1 MKTAMQELKD
11 KIQYEIEELNGEL
24 NEYKAG
30 YKQCLINIQND
41 IDSQILQ
48 MEKQAERM
56 YSEEEVVELFKQYKE
71 YFGIYR
77 NVQILNAEFNEWF
90 EQNKKK

>member
-11 KIQYEIEELNGEL
+11 KIQHAIEQLNDEL

-41 IDSQILQ
+41 IDSQMLE
-48 MEKQAERM
+48 MEKEQIINAYWDGYIKPYSQEMITEAEQ
-56 YSEEEVVELFKQYKE
+56 YYKETFKQ
-71 YFGIYR
+71 
-77 NVQILNAEFNEWF
+77 Q
-90 EQNKKK
+90 EQ

>member
-11 KIQYEIEELNGEL
+11 KIQHAIEQLNEEL

-41 IDSQILQ
+41 IDSQMLE
-48 MEKQAERM
+48 MEKEQMMDAFVECWKANM
-56 YSEEEVVELFKQYKE
+56 PDGFECKLSADEYYNQTYKSEQ
-71 YFGIYR
+71 
-77 NVQILNAEFNEWF
+77 
-90 EQNKKK
+90 

>member
-11 KIQYEIEELNGEL
+11 KIQHAIEQLNDEL

-41 IDSQILQ
+41 IDSQMLE
-48 MEKQAERM
+48 MEKEQKEKVNLLLNTLLENNMCSVAGD
-56 YSEEEVVELFKQYKE
+56 ELIKQ
-71 YFGIYR
+71 F
-77 NVQILNAEFNEWF
+77 
-90 EQNKKK
+90 KKK

>member
-11 KIQYEIEELNGEL
+11 KIQHAIEQLNDEL

-41 IDSQILQ
+41 IDSQMLE
-48 MEKQAERM
+48 MEKEQLNDACYDGYYQEGM
-56 YSEEEVVELFKQYKE
+56 YDTKAYYDNKYKQQYKK
-71 YFGIYR
+71 
-77 NVQILNAEFNEWF
+77 NSQTN
-90 EQNKKK
+90 

>member
-41 IDSQILQ
+41 IDCECEQEIIKLMQVLELVEVTLQ
-48 MEKQAERM
+48 NGNDIKPDSLIIRNAVRQCLGME
-56 YSEEEVVELFKQYKE
+56 VINL
-71 YFGIYR
+71 
-77 NVQILNAEFNEWF
+77 
-90 EQNKKK
+90 

>member
-11 KIQYEIEELNGEL
+11 KIQHAIEQLNEEL

-41 IDSQILQ
+41 IDSQMLE
-48 MEKQAERM
+48 MEKEQITYCYDFVSSKICTQCDDFKTGDE
-56 YSEEEVVELFKQYKE
+56 YYNQTYKSEQ
-71 YFGIYR
+71 
-77 NVQILNAEFNEWF
+77 
-90 EQNKKK
+90 

>member
-11 KIQYEIEELNGEL
+11 KIQHEIEELNGEL

-41 IDSQILQ
+41 IDCQMLQ
-48 MEKQAERM
+48 MEKEQICKAYTMGVSPMLSIWRYGED
-56 YSEEEVVELFKQYKE
+56 YYNETFKSE
-71 YFGIYR
+71 
-77 NVQILNAEFNEWF
+77 
-90 EQNKKK
+90 

>member
-11 KIQYEIEELNGEL
+11 KIQHEIQELNGEL

-41 IDSQILQ
+41 IDCHILQ
-48 MEKQAERM
+48 MEE
-56 YSEEEVVELFKQYKE
+56 
-71 YFGIYR
+71 
-77 NVQILNAEFNEWF
+77 NAI
-90 EQNKKK
+90 

>member
-11 KIQYEIEELNGEL
+11 KIQHAIEQLNDEL

-41 IDSQILQ
+41 IDSQMLE
-48 MEKQAERM
+48 MEKEQIT
-56 YSEEEVVELFKQYKE
+56 YCYDFVSSKICTQCDDFKTGEQYYKE
-71 YFGIYR
+71 TFKS
-77 NVQILNAEFNEWF
+77 
-90 EQNKKK
+90 EQ